1 MQRGAGGSPFI
12 GFSGS
17 VSAVNTV
24 AKSGTGYG
32 SGGAGGYAAQVVI
45 GNVAPGGGGT
55 SGIVIVEE
63 YV

>member
-1 MQRGAGGSPFI
+1 M
-12 GFSGS
+12 
-17 VSAVNTV
+17 NTV